1 MFMLSFISVIVCD
14 LFNFWLKANLFFFP
28 HHLITSLLPLRIKFS
43 KRERVYILLTGIY
56 QTHWVCVPVRSK
68 DPNHMLCIFVFRG
81 LRRERWLL
89 VLLRITCRVFLCS
102 EVIVS
107 FVEDHMSCI
116 FVFRGLRRER
126 WLLVLLRITCVFLC
140 PEVWGERGDC

>member
-89 VLLRITCRVFLCS
+89 VLLI
-102 EVIVS
+102 
-107 FVEDHMSCI
+107 H
-116 FVFRGLRRER
+116 
-126 WLLVLLRITCVFLC
+126 VLLELMTTEKHIETISLC
-140 PEVWGERGDC
+140 CQHQIKKGPGWFNELGSWIIYQLIQAYHQYGVGSHPAL